1 MNYNFRQYTGLA
13 RTPSSLKW
21 LLLKRARTLGL
32 LEKKKNRKAKLS
44 DEIDALRTQ
53 MKAIDQVIRQH
64 EAKVDPEVS
73 PGRRPHRAWIAGHGQ
88 MTRSIFEQLREA
100 NGQPRT
106 TNELAIQFLQSIGK
120 EVTEET
126 LKDVRQHIRYR
137 LKNLVRR
144 GDVRP
149 LHELDAHGFCEQ
161 GLWALKNDDD

>member
-64 EAKVDPEVS
+64 EAKVDPEAS

-126 LKDVRQHIRYR
+126 LKDVRQRIRYR